1 MGKQQ
6 WLIKSWL
13 FAPSAKRSEHWKNA
27 VGLAPR
33 TASGVFATSW
43 WRFGGGSRTARFGG
57 CCRPI
62 AATTSCLS
70 SRMTNKLSI
79 VALAACIATFSLIGM
94 RAAQTKQQCS
104 AAMPSNPHGY
114 WSWRLI
120 GGRKCWYEGKPML
133 SKLSLEWPHEASAKV
148 DSSERNTGVVPEKPG
163 NPVVSQTWAPASQ
176 AIAPEELATFETR
189 WRDRANIEARA
200 PPEETVS
207 LKQMQ
212 PATHESA
219 DGPPLKKA
227 DRLQLPYFESR
238 QAKAIRTIV
247 IVPNQPLSAV
257 GAKEMRLGPSSD
269 RRQ

>member
-1 MGKQQ
+1 M
-6 WLIKSWL
+6 
-13 FAPSAKRSEHWKNA
+13 P
-27 VGLAPR
+27 LASPPEQR
-33 TASGVFATSW
+33 AAYSRPV
-43 WRFGGGSRTARFGG
+43 GGGSRTARFSS

-79 VALAACIATFSLIGM
+79 VALAACIATFSPIGM

-133 SKLSLEWPHEASAKV
+133 SKLSLEWPDEASAKV

-163 NPVVSQTWAPASQ
+163 NPFGSQSRAPASQ
-176 AIAPEELATFETR
+176 AMAPEELATFEAR

-200 PPEETVS
+200 PPEEAAS
-207 LKQMQ
+207 LKQ

-219 DGPPLKKA
+219 DRPPLKKA

-247 IVPNQPLSAV
+247 IIPDQPLSAA

-269 RRQ
+269 RSQ